1 MQPLKLFRIALGLY
15 LTCVLARLLPWAA
28 DLYSNQGVLPDF
40 QMNPTHGYIAN
51 LLYVWD
57 SPLAA
62 QLFVGSLLGAAICL
76 TIGVLPRVMA
86 VVLWAGW
93 AMLWHRNVFTLNP
106 ALPFIGFLLLTF
118 PFLPRGVRSGA
129 MPRDVW
135 RVIWIVMAVGY
146 TWSGV
151 TKLMS
156 PSWVSGDA
164 LTHVLSGPLAR
175 DVPWVHWLAQSD
187 LTRLMT
193 WGTLG
198 LELLFVPLAL
208 WRRTR
213 PWIWL
218 AAVGLHIGIL
228 ATVQFAEL
236 TLGMLV
242 VHLATFDVQWLR
254 GFRPATANATD
265 TASRGDVDRVEG
277 ALRPPGAPTPLEPA
291 VQMLPVEAR

>member
-1 MQPLKLFRIALGLY
+1 MVDQHLKLFRIAIGLY
-15 LTCVLARLLPWAA
+15 LTVVLARLLPWAA
-28 DLYSNQGVLPDF
+28 DLYSNQGVLADF
-40 QMNPTHGYIAN
+40 TMNPTHGYVAN
-51 LLYVWD
+51 LLYIWD
-57 SPLAA
+57 SPLAV
-62 QLFVGSLLGAAICL
+62 QLFVGGLLGAAICL
-76 TIGVLPRVMA
+76 TVGVLPRVMA

-118 PFLPRGVRSGA
+118 PFLPRGVRSGP

-135 RVIWIVMAVGY
+135 RTLWIVMAVGY
-146 TWSGV
+146 TWSGI

-156 PSWVSGDA
+156 PSWVSGEA
-164 LTHVLSGPLAR
+164 LAHVLSGPLAR

-187 LTRLMT
+187 LTPLLT

-208 WRRTR
+208 SRRTR

-218 AAVGLHIGIL
+218 AAVGLHVGIL

-242 VHLATFDVQWLR
+242 VHLATFDPQWIRQASTTARSWRLR
-254 GFRPATANATD
+254 LRPAPARYAD
-265 TASRGDVDRVEG
+265 GSAG
-277 ALRPPGAPTPLEPA
+277 RPDPA
-291 VQMLPVEAR
+291 AEW